1 MPAFRHGS
9 IVSVVALALAAAVA
23 APTVADADMVP
34 KSALAALKK
43 KGFDA
48 DDLKGVDKE
57 LAVPQAWIDA
67 SKKETG
73 TFLFRFNVAP
83 KHYQEMFAPFRE
95 RYPWIKIEYTR
106 GVGAGRAVKP
116 LEAFKTGR
124 LIADVVG
131 AFGSSMEDYL
141 AANAL
146 ARIDDLPA
154 WKTVPDDMKS
164 AQGLWSGFQLAN
176 WCMAYNKDKV
186 KKSELPATWKDLV
199 SPNSPLKGGRVG
211 MGNRAHLWLI
221 NLWGAPGYG
230 AEYMTKTYIPAIF
243 STLKPQLRT
252 EGIDAL
258 IKLASVGEFDV
269 SIPSA
274 AYRVMILAKQGAN
287 VGFHC
292 PEPVPMYFAEVGIFR
307 TSTRMNQA
315 RLLVNWILSREG
327 QLMQYVVTD
336 SAAVH
341 VGLRGAKY
349 FPYADEIKGKKL
361 AVRTLDLLIK
371 ELPKVYK
378 VWNPAWQSA
387 GGKAEKGGG

>member
-1 MPAFRHGS
+1 MPSIRQGS
-9 IVSVVALALAAAVA
+9 IASAVVLALAALLA
-23 APTVADADMVP
+23 APAGADTVP

-57 LAVPQAWIDA
+57 LTVPQAWIDA
-67 SKKETG
+67 SKKEPG
-73 TFLFRFNVAP
+73 KFLFRFNVSP
-83 KHYQEMFAPFRE
+83 KNYQAFFAPFRE
-95 RYPWIKIEYTR
+95 RYPWIKIEYTQ

-131 AFGSSMEDYL
+131 AFGSSMDDYL

-146 ARIDDLPA
+146 AKIDDLPG
-154 WKTVPDDMKS
+154 WKNVPDDMKG
-164 AQGLWSGFQLAN
+164 ANGLWSGYQLAN
-176 WCMAYNKDKV
+176 WCMSYNKDKV
-186 KKSELPATWKDLV
+186 KKSELPATWKDLI
-199 SPNSPLKGGRVG
+199 SPNSPLKNGRVG

-230 AEYMTKTYIPAIF
+230 PEYMTKTYIPAIF

-258 IKLASVGEFDV
+258 IKLASIGEYDV

-274 AYRVMILAKQGAN
+274 AYRVKIHVNEGAN

-307 TSTRMNQA
+307 TTPRLNQA

-327 QLMQYVVTD
+327 QLMQYAVTD
-336 SAAVH
+336 SAPIH
-341 VGLRGAKY
+341 KDLRGSKY
-349 FPYADEIKGKKL
+349 FPYGEEIEGKKT
-361 AVRTLDLLIK
+361 AVRTLDLLLK
-371 ELPKVYK
+371 ELPKLYK
-378 VWNPAWQSA
+378 VWNPAWLGA
-387 GGKAEKGGG
+387 GGKPEKVGGG